1 MVGGERGRFY
11 GAVTVSDRGQVV
23 IPAEARRDLGIEVG
37 EKLLVVGGPAG
48 GLLFLRATVV
58 SQFLGRW
65 TELARQMLSELE
77 EVEEDDE
84 IPS

>member
-1 MVGGERGRFY
+1 MEGRGRFY
-11 GAVTVSDRGQVV
+11 GAVTVSERGQVV

-65 TELARQMLSELE
+65 AELARQMLNELE
-77 EVEEDDE
+77 EVEESDE

>member
-1 MVGGERGRFY
+1 
-11 GAVTVSDRGQVV
+11 VV

-65 TELARQMLSELE
+65 AELARQMLNELE
-77 EVEEDDE
+77 EVEESDE

>member
-1 MVGGERGRFY
+1 MVGERRGRFY

-65 TELARQMLSELE
+65 AELARQMLNELE
-77 EVEEDDE
+77 EVEESDE

>member
-77 EVEEDDE
+77 EMEEDDE

>member
-1 MVGGERGRFY
+1 MSGKRRGRFY

-48 GLLFLRATVV
+48 GLLFLRASVV
-58 SQFLGRW
+58 SRFLAEW
-65 TELARQMLSELE
+65 TDLARHMLSELE
-77 EVEEDDE
+77 EVEQTDE
-84 IPS
+84 GTS

>member
-1 MVGGERGRFY
+1 MGGSRGRFY
-11 GAVTVSDRGQVV
+11 GAVTVSERGQVV

-58 SQFLGRW
+58 SQFLDRW
-65 TELARQMLSELE
+65 TELARQMLNELKGT
-77 EVEEDDE
+77 EVVDE
-84 IPS
+84 NPS

>member
-1 MVGGERGRFY
+1 MVRGGRGRFY

-37 EKLLVVGGPAG
+37 EKLLVVGGPTG

-58 SQFLGRW
+58 SQFLGQW
-65 TELARQMLSELE
+65 TEMARQMLNKLE
-77 EVEEDDE
+77 EMEESDE
-84 IPS
+84 TSS

>member
-1 MVGGERGRFY
+1 MFAKHRGRFY

-37 EKLLVVGGPAG
+37 EKLLVIGGPAG

-58 SQFLGRW
+58 GQFLHQW
-65 TELARQMLSELE
+65 ADFARQMLNELE
-77 EVEEDDE
+77 AEEEGDE
-84 IPS
+84 STS

>member
-37 EKLLVVGGPAG
+37 ERLLVVGGPAG

-58 SQFLGRW
+58 SQFLDRW
-65 TELARQMLSELE
+65 TELARQMLSELG